1 MQDIGDKTYN
11 FGISGAMTTGW
22 YEIDGNKFYFGDDGA
37 MLKGWQVLDGWHR
50 HFDDESGILSANCT
64 LDGYRIDADG
74 VARKITAVQ
83 LRAQNILASI
93 GYTPNAIFNY
103 IRSHNYYKLMETTR
117 TLDQIESL
125 GWGYFANYAMD
136 NRFVV
141 CYYFAALQD
150 LLFHEAGFESRIVY
164 GNGTHAS
171 DHYWNQVKI
180 NGEWT
185 NYDACNGF
193 AAVSDDFLKAK
204 TYTWYQ
210 FVYPVYE
217 ER

>member
-1 MQDIGDKTYN
+1 
-11 FGISGAMTTGW
+11 
-22 YEIDGNKFYFGDDGA
+22 
-37 MLKGWQVLDGWHR
+37 
-50 HFDDESGILSANCT
+50 
-64 LDGYRIDADG
+64 
-74 VARKITAVQ
+74 
-83 LRAQNILASI
+83 
-93 GYTPNAIFNY
+93 
-103 IRSHNYYKLMETTR
+103 METTR